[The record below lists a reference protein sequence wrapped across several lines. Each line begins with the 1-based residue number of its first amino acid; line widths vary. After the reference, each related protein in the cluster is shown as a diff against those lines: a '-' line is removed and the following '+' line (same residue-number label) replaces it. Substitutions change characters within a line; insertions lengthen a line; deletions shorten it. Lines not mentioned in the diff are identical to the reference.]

1 MGGYTKGTKAW
12 YNFLRGRLMII
23 SSKLQSPDINRAERT
38 ALYNEQNRIILEL
51 DSVNV

>member
-23 SSKLQSPDINRAERT
+23 SSKLQSPDIHKAKT
-38 ALYNEQNRIILEL
+38 TT
-51 DSVNV
+51 